1 MSFVFKQT
9 RAVLSSSEE
18 KGTRSKLRHIYLR
31 RGGRDTSY
39 FQRTHSARSPQIQ
52 WCLEAKW
59 GVNKFL
65 MRTYSEE
72 RRQVTIIYF
81 EISRLIVPDESK
93 GKWRVKAGNGEFGI
107 ERNQDA
113 GAFEEPLVRV
123 TETETR
129 SG

>member
-1 MSFVFKQT
+1 
-9 RAVLSSSEE
+9 
-18 KGTRSKLRHIYLR
+18 
-31 RGGRDTSY
+31 
-39 FQRTHSARSPQIQ
+39 
-52 WCLEAKW
+52 
-59 GVNKFL
+59 

-81 EISRLIVPDESK
+81 EITLIVPDEFK
-93 GKWRVKAGNGEFGI
+93 GKWRVKAGNAEFTI